1 MAKLSKGMAVW
12 LTAIGLMLALS
23 APAFAS
29 IDVYQFKSDHEKA
42 LFQELTSTLRC
53 PQCQNNTIADSDAKL
68 ANDMRLKVLQMLN
81 EGKTKQEIINYMVE
95 RYGYFIDYNP
105 PVTPSTLILWVA
117 PAAAIV
123 IGFIVL
129 IAFSRRNVKQA
140 KENAQF
146 SQDEKERLNALLN
159 EMDNQKPNQNTKVE

>member
-1 MAKLSKGMAVW
+1 MAKVLKGIAVW
-12 LTAIGLMLALS
+12 LSAMGLMLALS

-29 IDVYQFKSDHEKA
+29 IEVYQFKNEQEKA

-68 ANDMRLKVLQMLN
+68 ASDMRRKVLQMLN

-105 PVTPSTLILWVA
+105 PVTPSTIILWVA

-123 IGFIVL
+123 IGVVVLIVL
-129 IAFSRRNVKQA
+129 SRRNKKNVTGEAEFNQ
-140 KENAQF
+140 EEEQ
-146 SQDEKERLNALLN
+146 RLNALLN
-159 EMDNQKPNQNTKVE
+159 EMENKKPNQNTKVE